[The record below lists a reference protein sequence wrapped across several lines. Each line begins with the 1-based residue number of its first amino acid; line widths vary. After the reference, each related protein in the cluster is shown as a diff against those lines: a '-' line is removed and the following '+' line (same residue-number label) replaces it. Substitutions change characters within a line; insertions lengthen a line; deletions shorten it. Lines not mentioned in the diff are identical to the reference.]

1 MSDTKM
7 AHDMLNAF
15 VASVGARAFD
25 LTILDIK
32 GNEVEGKQ
40 RPNSTIAEIRRTLEW
55 TLENAE
61 QKQQSVVIRPRQTSA
76 APIQLDD
83 LDAEKAQK
91 IAPHAFLVL
100 CTSPGNFQA
109 WLALTDAPR
118 DNDNLKAFKRRLKYG
133 VGGADKNA
141 TGATRIAGSRNFKTK
156 YAPNFPLVEMTYMNA
171 GHKVTMA
178 ELEQAGFVA
187 PPEEA
192 DTPPTSVLRRF
203 PASRAAAVRKWPDY
217 QRALSGAPLNH
228 NGDGRDRSLADFMW
242 CKWALERGWSVDET
256 ADRLLEVSEKAAKQ
270 AREGDEGYARVTAW
284 NAARAVEKDRLRGKP
299 MGSPPRRLG

>member
-7 AHDMLNAF
+7 ARDMLNAF
-15 VASVGARAFD
+15 VVSVGARAFD

-32 GNEVEGKQ
+32 GNEVDGKQ
-40 RPNSTIAEIRRTLEW
+40 RPNSTLAELRRTLEW
-55 TLENAE
+55 TLESAE
-61 QKQQSVVIRPRQTSA
+61 QKQQSVVIRPRRTTT

-83 LDAEKAQK
+83 LDAEKAKK

-109 WLALTDAPR
+109 WLALTEPPR
-118 DNDNLKAFKRRLKYG
+118 DNDDLKAFKRRLKRG

-141 TGATRIAGSRNFKTK
+141 TGATRVAGSFNFKNK
-156 YAPNFPLVEMTYMNA
+156 YAPNFPLVEMTYVNA

-187 PPEEA
+187 APEA
-192 DTPPTSVLRRF
+192 DIAPARVPRRF
-203 PASRAAAVRKWPDY
+203 RASRAATVRKWPDY

-228 NGDGRDRSLADFMW
+228 DGDGRDRSLADFMW

-299 MGSPPRRLG
+299 MGSPPRRFG